1 MKGLSS
7 LTLDLGCGYRKRG
20 DVNIDIRKKV
30 KPTVIADVH
39 YIPFKNRTFDVICCF
54 EVIEHVISPFKLLS
68 ESYRVLRDTGKFIL
82 STPNPYF
89 WRKIAKTI
97 LFGRAYA
104 ARDHISTFTMPVIEN
119 LFKKIGLIIESMNYS
134 ETPWASVYFKN
145 NKFKD
150 SVIPIRALGMRQLLV
165 TAHTR
170 ENDHIARAQPLRSID
185 PR

>member
-1 MKGLSS
+1 MKDLSS

-39 YIPFKNRTFDVICCF
+39 YIPFKNGTFDVVFCF

-68 ESYRVLRDTGKFIL
+68 EGYRVLRDMGKYIL

-104 ARDHISTFTMPVIEN
+104 ARDHISSFTMPVIEN
-119 LFKKIGLIIESMNYS
+119 LFEKIGFIIDKINYS

-145 NKFKD
+145 NTFKD
-150 SVIPIRALGMRQLLV
+150 SAIPIRALGMRQLVV
-165 TAHTR
+165 TAH
-170 ENDHIARAQPLRSID
+170 ASD
-185 PR
+185 PASMQV